1 MGFSVIRSG
10 LTSVLLLVTGQS
22 LPAQAA
28 VNRSQI
34 HPDSA
39 LNGIEWNRG
48 VHGQHNG
55 AIGFLLRGTTTSS
68 AAIWFSIC
76 TMPRRSAQMAGL
88 PATGWKRQSAAVRR
102 RA

>member
-39 LNGIEWNRG
+39 LNGIEECT
-48 VHGQHNG
+48 V
-55 AIGFLLRGTTTSS
+55 
-68 AAIWFSIC
+68 SI
-76 TMPRRSAQMAGL
+76 TAP
-88 PATGWKRQSAAVRR
+88 
-102 RA
+102 